1 MNDASAAA
9 ASTVTAGS
17 IIFLTVGMILLRYPG
32 EVRTLALRSYGPD
45 RPVSAIVPGAR
56 LLETRFAIWLLRSL
70 GLILVCCSLV
80 LFLLVLR

>member
-1 MNDASAAA
+1 MDDESA
-9 ASTVTAGS
+9 VTTSIVIAGS
-17 IIFLTVGMILLRYPG
+17 IIFLIAGMILLRYPG